1 MHFAANSCQLP
12 FIAQQHI
19 SLTAIMS
26 NTICPIIFLILR
38 AACLLQDAQAGR
50 NVIDCLL
57 RYLDKGGHWTD
68 VASISL
74 RSVAIGVM
82 RKV

>member
-1 MHFAANSCQLP
+1 MHLAASSCHLP
-12 FIAQQHI
+12 FIAHI

-26 NTICPIIFLILR
+26 NMICPIRLLIPC

-68 VASISL
+68 IASISL
-74 RSVAIGVM
+74 RSVAIGIM